1 MDKEYESLI
10 PIKQNIDETFNQTSF
25 VGTYERVEKTRHGTI
40 KRGKDGNRVKIKQPR
55 KKGIVREDVLE
66 KHGLSHHSAPA
77 DFVSPFLPF
86 KCDGYSTHLKEHI
99 SFYLFAGWKILP

>member
-1 MDKEYESLI
+1 MDKEYESLV
-10 PIKQNIDETFNQTSF
+10 PIKQNFDETFNQTSF

-66 KHGLSHHSAPA
+66 KHGLSHHSAQQILSHH
-77 DFVSPFLPF
+77 FFL
-86 KCDGYSTHLKEHI
+86 SNVTVIQLI
-99 SFYLFAGWKILP
+99 